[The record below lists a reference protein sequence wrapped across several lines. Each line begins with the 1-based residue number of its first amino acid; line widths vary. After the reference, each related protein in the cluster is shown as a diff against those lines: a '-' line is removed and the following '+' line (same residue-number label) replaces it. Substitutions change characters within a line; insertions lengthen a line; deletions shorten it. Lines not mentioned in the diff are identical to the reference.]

1 MKKIMIAIACL
12 GTLSLTAQ
20 ITTPQPS
27 PGAKSSQTVG
37 LTEVD
42 LDYSRPH
49 MRDRVVFGDLV
60 PFDKM
65 WRTGANK
72 NSIITVSDML
82 IFGKDTLQEGSY
94 SIFTMPKSDKT
105 WEVYF
110 YSDTENWG
118 TPEDWKEENVAL
130 KTMAK

>member
-49 MRDRVVFGDLV
+49 MRDRVIFGELV

-82 IFGKDTLQEGSY
+82 IFRADTLKAGTY
-94 SIFTMPKSDKT
+94 SIFTMPKSDKA
-105 WEVYF
+105 WE
-110 YSDTENWG
+110 N
-118 TPEDWKEENVAL
+118 
-130 KTMAK
+130 